1 MLTSN
6 ATAPKKTPD
15 RAFRPESHVGVGL
28 GGWGAGELGAGKLG
42 AGELGSSE
50 MWSWKLVSWGA
61 GELGPTLT
69 HSSGVPPRATPD
81 EPPSAAAMLLLN
93 IYQLLNLWA
102 KPFYSLLCKGMQS
115 LSVCTREPLAGS
127 RIFTHAPQPHVHP

>member
-1 MLTSN
+1 MGG
-6 ATAPKKTPD
+6 
-15 RAFRPESHVGVGL
+15 GVGGL
-28 GGWGAGELGAGKLG
+28 GSWELGAGKLG

-81 EPPSAAAMLLLN
+81 EPPPAAAMLDDIEIPGMASLVVRNAVL
-93 IYQLLNLWA
+93 
-102 KPFYSLLCKGMQS
+102 YSG
-115 LSVCTREPLAGS
+115 V
-127 RIFTHAPQPHVHP
+127 

>member
-1 MLTSN
+1 MALVL
-6 ATAPKKTPD
+6 
-15 RAFRPESHVGVGL
+15 EGVGFKTCSPPMPQHQKKHKIKHSVL
-28 GGWGAGELGAGKLG
+28 QAMWEGGWWSGELGAGKLG

-81 EPPSAAAMLLLN
+81 EPPSAAAMLV
-93 IYQLLNLWA
+93 YV
-102 KPFYSLLCKGMQS
+102 P
-115 LSVCTREPLAGS
+115 
-127 RIFTHAPQPHVHP
+127 